1 MSTYK
6 KMNIL
11 VCSGAGCIS
20 SGCKDVYQTLH
31 EHIGNQGLLEE
42 VRVTQTGC
50 MGPCD
55 MGPVII
61 VYPDGVFY
69 RRVKTE
75 DVLEIV
81 VEHVLKGRVVQ
92 RLTYRSPETGDYL
105 TSQQDINFFKQQTRV
120 ALRNCGQ
127 INPERIEEYI
137 NNKGYC
143 ALGKALKDMKPQEVI
158 QAVKDAGLRGRGGA
172 GFSTGMKWQFSAGAP
187 GPVKYVVCN
196 ADEGDPGAFMDR
208 SILEGDPHSVL
219 EAMAICGYAV
229 GAQKGYVY
237 VRAEYP
243 LAVERLGIAIDQA
256 RRFGMLGENIFGAGF
271 SFDVEIRVGAGA
283 FVCGEETALLAS
295 IEGRRGEPRPRP
307 PFPAVQGL
315 YGKPTVINNV
325 ETWACIP
332 PILLQGPEWF
342 ASLGTEKSK
351 GTKVFA
357 LAGKVV
363 NTGLIEV
370 PMGTPLGEIIFDIGG
385 GVPHGKHFKA
395 VQTGGPSGGC
405 VPARYL
411 NTPADYESLS
421 GLGTIMGSG
430 GMIVMDED
438 TCMVDLAKYF
448 LEFVQDE
455 SCGKCVPCRVGAKR
469 MLELLER
476 ITRGEGQP
484 GDIELLEELCHGI
497 KSLSLCGLGQTAPNP
512 VLSTL
517 RYFRKEYE
525 EHIYHKHCP
534 SSVCA
539 GLFISPCQN
548 TCPANVD
555 VPIYI
560 DRIRNQDFAGAYQI
574 IKRENPFPVVCG
586 RVCHSP
592 CETRCRR
599 GLLDEP
605 LAIRRLKK
613 YAADYGVTHQDE
625 ITYTKSKDN
634 GKRVS
639 IIGAGPAGL
648 TAAYYLRRKGY
659 QTTVYDAAP
668 VPGGMMALGI
678 PDFRL
683 PKGPLFAEVN
693 DIANL
698 GVKIVLNTKVG
709 KDIPFEQVRSA
720 SDAVFIAVGAQHDH
734 KLNIPGED
742 LKGYMSGV
750 DFLRDVN
757 LGRFPAISGKSVTLV
772 GGGNVTI
779 DAARCAVRLG
789 ASEVNIYY
797 RRTRQHM
804 PAMEEEIEQALAE
817 GVRINYLVSPTEIL
831 GENGAVTGMVLQPMK
846 LGPFGDM
853 GRRRSVPLD
862 EPPSTVKCDLVIVSI
877 SRSAEV
883 GFVDG
888 LEEVLR
894 SSKVA
899 KDTSTG
905 IEGIFT
911 GGDCVLGPATVVEA
925 IAAGKSAAVAI
936 DRYLGGTGQIVEP
949 LDVERKYTGPV
960 IEEERSRMRAPT
972 LPPEARIENFT
983 EVEQTYSK
991 EAAVYEAQRCLRCD
1005 VRD

>member
-1 MSTYK
+1 MSAY

-20 SGCKDVYQTLH
+20 SGCRDVYHALH
-31 EHIGNQGLLEE
+31 EHIGNQGLQEH
-42 VRVTQTGC
+42 VRITQTGC

-55 MGPVII
+55 MGPVIV

-69 RRVKTE
+69 RRVKPD

-92 RLTYRSPETGDYL
+92 RLTYKSPETGDYI
-105 TSQQDINFFKQQTRV
+105 TSQKDINFFKQQTRV
-120 ALRNCGQ
+120 ALRNCGL

-137 NNKGYC
+137 ANKGYC

-172 GFSTGMKWQFSAGAP
+172 GFSTGIKWEFSAGAP

-256 RRFGMLGENIFGAGF
+256 RKYGMLGEKIFGTGF
-271 SFDVEIRVGAGA
+271 NFDIEIRVGAGA

-295 IEGRRGEPRPRP
+295 IEGKRGEPRPRP

-325 ETWACIP
+325 ETWASIP

-363 NTGLIEV
+363 NTGLVEV
-370 PMGTPLGEIIFDIGG
+370 PMGTTLGEIIFDIGG
-385 GVPHGKHFKA
+385 GIPHGKRFKA

-455 SCGKCVPCRVGAKR
+455 SCGKCVPCRLGTKR

-476 ITRGEGQP
+476 ITRGEGQQD
-484 GDIELLEELCHGI
+484 DIELLEELCHGI
-497 KSLSLCGLGQTAPNP
+497 KTLSLCGLGQTAPNP

-560 DRIRNQDFAGAYQI
+560 DKIRNQDFAGAYQI

-605 LAIRRLKK
+605 LAIRGLKK

-625 ITYTKSKDN
+625 ITCTKSKDN
-634 GKRVS
+634 GKRVA
-639 IIGAGPAGL
+639 IVGAGPAGL
-648 TAAYYLRRKGY
+648 TAAYYLRRQGY
-659 QTTVYDAAP
+659 LVTVYDAAP

-683 PKGPLFAEVN
+683 PKGHLFAEVN
-693 DIANL
+693 DIIKL
-698 GVKIVLNTKVG
+698 GVKIVLNTRVG
-709 KDIPFEQVRSA
+709 KDIPFEQVRTA

-742 LKGYMSGV
+742 LKGCISGV
-750 DFLRDVN
+750 DFLRDIN
-757 LGRFPAISGKSVTLV
+757 LGRFPEISGKSVALV

-804 PAMEEEIEQALAE
+804 PAMEEEIEQAIAE

-831 GENGAVTGMVLQPMK
+831 GEDGVVTGMVLQPMK
-846 LGPFGDM
+846 LGPFGVM
-853 GRRRSVPLD
+853 GRRRPVPLD
-862 EPPSTVKCDLVIVSI
+862 EPTSTVKCDMVIVSI

-883 GFVDG
+883 SFVDG
-888 LEEVLR
+888 LEEVVR
-894 SSKVA
+894 DSKVG
-899 KDTSTG
+899 KDTNTG

-925 IAAGKSAAVAI
+925 IAAGKSAAAAI

-949 LDVERKYTGPV
+949 LDVERKYSGPI
-960 IEEERSRMRAPT
+960 IEEERSRIKLPT
-972 LPPEARIENFT
+972 LPLEARVGNFN

>member
-1 MSTYK
+1 MADYK
-6 KMNIL
+6 YNLL

-20 SGCKDVYQTLH
+20 SGCKDVYQSLC
-31 EHIGNQGLLEE
+31 ECIGNQALLEA
-42 VRVTQTGC
+42 VKITRTGC

-55 MGPVII
+55 MGPVIV

-69 RRVKTE
+69 RRVKP
-75 DVLEIV
+75 DDIMEIV
-81 VEHVLKGRVVQ
+81 VEHILKGRVVQ
-92 RLTYRSPETGDYL
+92 RLTYKSPETGSYI
-105 TSQQDINFFKQQTRV
+105 TNQEDISFFKQQTRV

-127 INPERIEEYI
+127 INPERIEEYVA
-137 NNKGYC
+137 NNGYF
-143 ALGKALKDMKPQEVI
+143 ALGKALKDMTPQEVI
-158 QAVKDAGLRGRGGA
+158 QTVKTSGLRGRGGA
-172 GFSTGMKWQFSAGAP
+172 GFPTGLKWEFTAASP

-208 SILEGDPHSVL
+208 SILEGDPHSVI

-243 LAVERLGIAIDQA
+243 LAVERLGNAIDQA
-256 RRFGMLGENIFGAGF
+256 RKCGMLGDNIFGKGF
-271 SFDVEIRVGAGA
+271 NFDVDIRVGAGA

-295 IEGRRGEPRPRP
+295 IEGKRGEPRPRP
-307 PFPAVQGL
+307 PFPAAQGL

-325 ETWACIP
+325 ETWANIP
-332 PILLQGPEWF
+332 LILLQGPEWF
-342 ASLGTEKSK
+342 ASMGTEKSK

-363 NTGLIEV
+363 NTGLVEV

-385 GVPHGKHFKA
+385 GIPNGKRFKA

-405 VPARYL
+405 VPANHL

-421 GLGTIMGSG
+421 TLGTIMGSG

-448 LEFVQDE
+448 LEFVQEE
-455 SCGKCVPCRVGAKR
+455 SCGKCAPCRVGTKR

-476 ITRGEGQP
+476 ITHGEGQH

-517 RYFRKEYE
+517 HYFRKEYE

-539 GLFISPCQN
+539 GLFNSPCQN

-560 DRIRNQDFAGAYQI
+560 DKIRNQDFAGAYQV

-605 LAIRRLKK
+605 LAIRALKK
-613 YAADYGVTHQDE
+613 FAADYGVTHQDE
-625 ITYTKSKDN
+625 ITYTKGKDN
-634 GKRVS
+634 GKKVA
-639 IIGAGPAGL
+639 IVGAGPAGL
-648 TAAYYLRRKGY
+648 TAAYYLRRQGY
-659 QTTVYDAAP
+659 QVTVYDAAP

-683 PKGPLFAEVN
+683 PKGPIFAEIY
-693 DIANL
+693 DIKNL
-698 GVKIVLNTKVG
+698 GVDIVLNTRVG
-709 KDIPFEQVRSA
+709 KDIPFDQVKA
-720 SDAVFIAVGAQHDH
+720 SNDAVFVAVGAQHDH

-742 LKGYMSGV
+742 LAGCMSGV
-750 DFLRDVN
+750 DFLKDIN
-757 LGRFPAISGKSVTLV
+757 LGRTPELSGKSVALV

-804 PAMEEEIEQALAE
+804 PALDEEIEQALNE
-817 GVRINYLVSPTEIL
+817 GVKINYLVNPIEIA
-831 GENGAVTGMVLQPMK
+831 GEAGAVKGMVLQSMK

-853 GRRRSVPLD
+853 GRRRPVAID
-862 EPPSTVKCDLVIVSI
+862 ESTKAVKCDMVIVSI
-877 SRSAEV
+877 SRSADV
-883 GFVDG
+883 AFVDG
-888 LEEVLR
+888 LQEVIKE
-894 SSKVA
+894 SKVN

-905 IEGIFT
+905 IEGVFT

-925 IAAGKSAAVAI
+925 VAAGKNAAATI
-936 DRYLGGTGQIVEP
+936 DRYLGGTGQIVQP
-949 LDVERKYTGPV
+949 LDMERKNSGPI
-960 IEEERSRMRAPT
+960 IEEERMKMKVPN
-972 LPPEARIENFT
+972 LPPEARVGNFN
-983 EVEQTYSK
+983 EVEQTYGK